1 MHPSDTIA
9 WGACVF
15 STLVPIRF
23 AQVFLR
29 RSPRLFTALS
39 LFAMVWALLLPY
51 YGGTSSS
58 ELFAGFGGFLSVF
71 VGTLLVR
78 EARIEA
84 GESDLSVG
92 AVDRFSLWMLPV
104 IAAPT
109 ALTVALPAGRTPIL
123 TYDELEVVWSTAI
136 TLLGLFAISNGL
148 GYLLPQAQWRTVLV
162 CATLYAVLEVAYM
175 VAVVDFHPKTAA
187 AGPTPPMPHS
197 FKYAYAIA
205 KSIYSPLVTY
215 YISLHGMSEK
225 DRAMPMQEKLLRLL
239 GI

>member
-1 MHPSDTIA
+1 MHLADTFA

-23 AQVFLR
+23 AQVFLQK
-29 RSPRLFTALS
+29 SPRLFTALS

-84 GESDLSVG
+84 GETDAAVG
-92 AVDRFSLWMLPV
+92 AVDRFSLWTLPI

-109 ALTVALPAGRTPIL
+109 ALTVALPGGRTPIL

-136 TLLGLFAISNGL
+136 TLLGLFAVSNGL
-148 GYLLPQAQWRTVLV
+148 GYLLPERQWRVILV
-162 CATLYAVLEVAYM
+162 CATLYAILEVTYM
-175 VAVVDFHPKTAA
+175 VSVVDFRPKMTAQIS
-187 AGPTPPMPHS
+187 TPPMAAH
-197 FKYAYAIA
+197 FKYLYAIA
-205 KSIYSPLVTY
+205 KIIYAPLVTY
-215 YISLHGMSEK
+215 FIALRGMSEK
-225 DRAMPMQEKLLRLL
+225 DRQLALHEKILRLI

>member
-1 MHPSDTIA
+1 MHPADTIA

-15 STLVPIRF
+15 STLVPLRF

-29 RSPRLFTALS
+29 QSPRLFTALS

-84 GESDLSVG
+84 GERDLSVS

-148 GYLLPQAQWRTVLV
+148 GYLLPERQWRAVLV
-162 CATLYAVLEVAYM
+162 CATVYAILEVTYM
-175 VAVVDFHPKTAA
+175 VAVVDFRPKADGA
-187 AGPTPPMPHS
+187 PTPPMPDH
-197 FKYAYAIA
+197 FKYLYAAA
-205 KSIYSPLVTY
+205 KTIYSPLVTY
-215 YISLHGMSEK
+215 YIAFHGMSEK
-225 DRAMPMQEKLLRLL
+225 DRKIPMQEKLLRLI